1 MSSTEV
7 TPQSP
12 GVDTNTEPDK
22 IIIYNKG
29 RSTSYEKGT
38 EANKALKDYIYK
50 MISEKAENNQLMLA
64 IVNGDV
70 SELKKELTI
79 EFLYTQPVEFRYP
92 NGSKKMIT
100 KFLIAS
106 RSNLNSYTIITAP
119 ATPPDNG
126 LYAGG
131 VYQGSLFEI
140 RANPSNDELI
150 LKYAM
155 TKQYSGIMKIIM
167 IFLAVVL
174 LTINLYAIINTST
187 SFAAHTISNILFI
200 AFFSLIGIKELRD
213 KDKSGFFYLAFV
225 FIMLM
230 MSL

>member
-1 MSSTEV
+1 MNKIYLVLIISIILLLTACSSNDKSKTQSTSNQSNVATPSASTEV

-22 IIIYNKG
+22 IIIYNNG
-29 RSTSYEKGT
+29 RSTAYEKGT
-38 EANKALKDYIYK
+38 EAYKALKDYIYK

-64 IVNGDV
+64 IINGDV
-70 SELKKELTI
+70 SELKKELTV

-106 RSNLNSYTIITAP
+106 VSHLNSYTIITAP

-150 LKYAM
+150 IKYAP
-155 TKQYSGIMKIIM
+155 
-167 IFLAVVL
+167 
-174 LTINLYAIINTST
+174 
-187 SFAAHTISNILFI
+187 
-200 AFFSLIGIKELRD
+200 
-213 KDKSGFFYLAFV
+213 
-225 FIMLM
+225 
-230 MSL
+230 